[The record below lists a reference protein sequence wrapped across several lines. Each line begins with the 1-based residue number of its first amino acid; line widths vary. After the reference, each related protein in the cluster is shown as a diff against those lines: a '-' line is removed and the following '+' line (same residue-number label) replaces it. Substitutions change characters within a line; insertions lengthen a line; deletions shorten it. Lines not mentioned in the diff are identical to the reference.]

1 MILMLY
7 CFFMQN
13 LQNPGI
19 QDLHQLNTELDRL
32 SSIKYGGTGES
43 LSAGMKWQ
51 RSVIIFDQGFSYH
64 SEIGARGLLNLE
76 FWRKSIWTINI
87 GKT

>member
-32 SSIKYGGTGES
+32 SSIKYGGTGVS
-43 LSAGMKWQ
+43 LSAGMMWQ
-51 RSVIIFDQGFSYH
+51 RSVIILDQGFSYL
-64 SEIGARGLLNLE
+64 SEIVE
-76 FWRKSIWTINI
+76 FGIWGEKHWTIKI
-87 GKT
+87 GKLDAV